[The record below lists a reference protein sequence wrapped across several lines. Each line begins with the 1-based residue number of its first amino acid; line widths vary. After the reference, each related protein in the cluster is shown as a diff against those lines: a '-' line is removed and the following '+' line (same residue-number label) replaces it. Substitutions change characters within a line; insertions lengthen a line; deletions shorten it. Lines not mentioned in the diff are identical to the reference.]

1 MGNVLPGGA
10 DALGKVIGVI
20 FTAVP
25 RATVPAKTAQRRA
38 RFLLGCVAVGPVL
51 GLIAL
56 AVAAGG
62 RTGPSVTTDGGHD
75 RAFAQLAAE
84 DYLAARP
91 TALPYVQGL
100 DPTLGRDATAVSG
113 GADAGSG
120 AGGAAGA
127 GGSSGAG
134 SGAAAPIAF
143 RSLAWRSADEGR
155 LGGTAYEVDTFVVAT
170 AVALW
175 HLSVQVIDSASGP
188 VIGADPSLTPDPTAP
203 ADVAAA
209 LTYGAQGASGQSGLG
224 PGATRQVQA
233 WAQAYADGD
242 GATLY
247 RLTGDTRSDT
257 YPSLQGWVFDR
268 VSVGTA
274 AVKGGAA
281 LAQVQVAMHEVNDPS
296 TSVSCAYDLLLGR
309 LGQSLPFVQA
319 WGPAGSG
326 PTLAAFQNALPVPS
340 SPAVAGG
347 QP

>member
-1 MGNVLPGGA
+1 MQPI
-10 DALGKVIGVI
+10 ALGKVTGVI

-25 RATVPAKTAQRRA
+25 RAIVPAKRAQRRA

-51 GLIAL
+51 GLVAL

-62 RTGPSVTTDGGHD
+62 RTGPAVTTGVGHD

-91 TALPYVQGL
+91 TALPYAQGL
-100 DPTLGRDATAVSG
+100 DPTLGRDDRAPSAPSANAASGTASSATVG
-113 GADAGSG
+113 
-120 AGGAAGA
+120 
-127 GGSSGAG
+127 
-134 SGAAAPIAF
+134 PIAVQ
-143 RSLAWRSADEGR
+143 SLAWRSAEEGR
-155 LGGTAYEVDTFVVAT
+155 AGSSAYEVDTFVVAT
-170 AVALW
+170 SAALW
-175 HLSVQVIDSASGP
+175 HLSVEVIDSASGP

-203 ADVAAA
+203 TDAAA
-209 LTYGAQGASGQSGLG
+209 AITYASSGGSGQSDLG

-268 VSVGTA
+268 VSVGA
-274 AVKGGAA
+274 SAVNAGAA

-296 TSVSCAYDLLLGR
+296 ASVTCAYDLLLGQ
-309 LGQSLPFVQA
+309 LGQSLPFVEA

-326 PTLAAFQNALPVPS
+326 PTLVAYQNA
-340 SPAVAGG
+340 SPAPPAG

>member
-1 MGNVLPGGA
+1 MSSPGEPA
-10 DALGKVIGVI
+10 ALGKVTGVT

-25 RATVPAKTAQRRA
+25 RATVPARRAHRRA
-38 RFLLGCVAVGPVL
+38 RFLLAGVAAGPVL
-51 GLIAL
+51 ALMAL

-62 RTGPSVTTDGGHD
+62 RTGPAVTAGVGHD
-75 RAFAQLAAE
+75 RAFAELAAQ

-91 TALPYVQGL
+91 TALPYAQGL
-100 DPTLGRDATAVSG
+100 DPSLGRDSSVPSSAVMASG
-113 GADAGSG
+113 TPGSVTV
-120 AGGAAGA
+120 
-127 GGSSGAG
+127 
-134 SGAAAPIAF
+134 APIAV

-155 LGGTAYEVDTFVVAT
+155 VGARPYEVDTFVVAT
-170 AVALW
+170 ADALW
-175 HLSVQVIDSASGP
+175 HLSVEIIDSASGP

-209 LTYGAQGASGQSGLG
+209 ITYGPAGGSGQSDLG

-268 VSVGTA
+268 VTLGAS
-274 AVKGGAA
+274 AVKSGVA
-281 LAQVQVAMHEVNDPS
+281 LAQVQVVMHQVNDPS
-296 TSVSCAYDLLLGR
+296 QSVTCAYDLLLGH

-326 PTLAAFQNALPVPS
+326 PTLVAYRNALPVTS
-340 SPAVAGG
+340 SPVPSAPATPVG

>member
-1 MGNVLPGGA
+1 MSLPVGPGR
-10 DALGKVIGVI
+10 LGKVAGVI

-25 RATVPAKTAQRRA
+25 RATVPAKRAQRRA

-62 RTGPSVTTDGGHD
+62 RTGPAGSTGGGHD
-75 RAFAQLAAE
+75 RAFAELAAQ

-91 TALPYVQGL
+91 TVLPYAQGL
-100 DPTLGRDATAVSG
+100 EPTLGREGPDASSDTGASG
-113 GADAGSG
+113 T
-120 AGGAAGA
+120 
-127 GGSSGAG
+127 
-134 SGAAAPIAF
+134 AAPIVV

-155 LGGTAYEVDTFVVAT
+155 VGSRLYEVDTFVVAT
-170 AVALW
+170 PAALW
-175 HLSVQVIDSASGP
+175 HLSVEVIDSASGP

-203 ADVAAA
+203 ADTAAA
-209 LTYGAQGASGQSGLG
+209 ITYGPLGASNQSELGQ
-224 PGATRQVQA
+224 GATRQVRA
-233 WAQAYADGD
+233 WAEAYADGD

-247 RLTGDTRSDT
+247 RLTGDTASDT

-268 VSVGTA
+268 VSVDA
-274 AVKGGAA
+274 SAVKAGAA
-281 LAQVQVAMHEVNDPS
+281 LAQVHLAMHEVNDPS
-296 TSVSCAYDLLLGR
+296 AAITCAYDLLLGH

-326 PTLAAFQNALPVPS
+326 PTLVAYQNALPVSSSPVPS
-340 SPAVAGG
+340 SPAAPAAAG

>member
-1 MGNVLPGGA
+1 M
-10 DALGKVIGVI
+10 I

-25 RATVPAKTAQRRA
+25 RATVPAKQAQRRA

-62 RTGPSVTTDGGHD
+62 RAGPVAGTGVGHD
-75 RAFAQLAAE
+75 RAFAEVAAQ

-91 TALPYVQGL
+91 TVLPYAQGL
-100 DPTLGRDATAVSG
+100 EPSLGRSGAATSLPSA
-113 GADAGSG
+113 AGSG
-120 AGGAAGA
+120 AV
-127 GGSSGAG
+127 
-134 SGAAAPIAF
+134 APIAV

-155 LGGTAYEVDTFVVAT
+155 VGSTPYEVDTFVVAT
-170 AVALW
+170 PAALW
-175 HLSVQVIDSASGP
+175 HLSVEVIDSAAGP

-203 ADVAAA
+203 ADTAAA
-209 LTYGAQGASGQSGLG
+209 ITYGPLGGSSQSDLG

-268 VSVGTA
+268 VSVDA
-274 AVKGGAA
+274 SAVKAGAA
-281 LAQVQVAMHEVNDPS
+281 LAQVHVAMHEVNDPS
-296 TSVSCAYDLLLGR
+296 AAVACAYDLLLGR
-309 LGQSLPFVQA
+309 LGQSLPFVEA

-326 PTLAAFQNALPVPS
+326 PNLVAYQNALPVTS
-340 SPAVAGG
+340 SPVPPSPVAPAAVTG